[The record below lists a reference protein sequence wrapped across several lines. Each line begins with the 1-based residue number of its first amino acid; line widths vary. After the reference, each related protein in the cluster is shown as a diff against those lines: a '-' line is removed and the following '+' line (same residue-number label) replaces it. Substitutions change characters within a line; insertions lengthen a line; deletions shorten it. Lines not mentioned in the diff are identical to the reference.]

1 MSEQIKSMF
10 AGLASRYDRTNTVLS
25 LGIHKLWRRKVV
37 RLSGA
42 KAGMSIL
49 DCATG
54 TGDLALEFKKVVGQS
69 GTVTGTDFCA
79 EMLDFAPA
87 KANALGL
94 DVRFELADAM
104 RLQYA
109 DNSYDIASISF
120 GIRNVDSPSQCL
132 KEMARVVRS
141 GGRVMILE
149 FGQPEGVFRY
159 LYSFYRAVFMP
170 MLGWIV
176 TGKNKDAYNY
186 LLDTTAVFPS
196 GKKFIEMME
205 ASGVFSEW
213 HYVPFTFGI
222 AYLYIGIVK

>member
-37 RLSGA
+37 RLSDA

-54 TGDLALEFKKVVGQS
+54 TGDLALEFKKAVGQS
-69 GTVTGTDFCA
+69 GAVIGTDFCA

-87 KANALGL
+87 KAQQQGL
-94 DVRFELADAM
+94 EVQFELADAM
-104 RLQYA
+104 NLQYA
-109 DNSYDIASISF
+109 DNTYDIASISF

-132 KEMARVVRS
+132 KEMARVVRP

-149 FGQPEGVFRY
+149 FGQPEGMFRY
-159 LYSFYRAVFMP
+159 LYSLYRAVFMP

-205 ASGVFSEW
+205 TSGAFTELR
-213 HYVPFTFGI
+213 YVPFTFGI
-222 AYLYIGIVK
+222 AYLYIGKVK